1 MDKTTKDDLYA
12 GVLNDSPAFRENID
26 QLALR
31 TMRDSAASLEQARKL
46 SKANQDLSR
55 MLSDQESELDKDIA
69 ESLSRSGVKPQTSM
83 SEDLLG
89 VQREAVHPDDGP
101 DDRKDDEAGPTPE
114 ERAKILDEAMKDLD
128 SLIGLKNVKDQVKE
142 IKAAIVAQQARKKFK
157 LLDDKDSESDDIA
170 AHLVLLGRPGTGK
183 TTVARIYARILKG
196 MGILKKGDLIETDR
210 SGLVAG
216 YVGQTAKLTNKVVD
230 SALDSVLFIDEV
242 YNLNNG
248 DNDTFGQEAIATL
261 MKRMEDD
268 RDRLVVIVAGYT
280 DETERFLD
288 SNPGLRSRFV
298 EKLEF
303 EDYTDKELVEIS
315 EKKAKSKGIVFTEEN
330 RKDFSKAFSRL
341 RKTDAFANGRTA
353 RSLLDN
359 AERKQSL
366 RFEKLLTKNPD
377 MSENEQRK
385 ILTGLTHEDIKEAT
399 EATVNISTSKSRK
412 PKTDEEILNKVFGND
427 ASFRGRHSKPESKTV
442 KTHRGNPGE
451 AKRVAKATA

>member
-1 MDKTTKDDLYA
+1 M
-12 GVLNDSPAFRENID
+12 
-26 QLALR
+26 
-31 TMRDSAASLEQARKL
+31 
-46 SKANQDLSR
+46 
-55 MLSDQESELDKDIA
+55 
-69 ESLSRSGVKPQTSM
+69 
-83 SEDLLG
+83 
-89 VQREAVHPDDGP
+89 
-101 DDRKDDEAGPTPE
+101 
-114 ERAKILDEAMKDLD
+114 
-128 SLIGLKNVKDQVKE
+128 KDQVKE

-157 LLDDKDSESDDIA
+157 LLDDKDAESDDIA

-377 MSENEQRK
+377 MGEDDQRK

-399 EATVNISTSKSRK
+399 EATVNISTSKSKK
-412 PKTDEEILNKVFGND
+412 PKTDEELLNEVFNNN
-427 ASFRGRHSKPESKTV
+427 ASFRGRHSKPASKTV

>member
-12 GVLNDSPAFRENID
+12 GVLNDSPAFRDNID
-26 QLALR
+26 QLAMR

-55 MLSDQESELDKDIA
+55 MLSDQESELDRDIA

-101 DDRKDDEAGPTPE
+101 EDKKEDKDGSTPE
-114 ERAKILDEAMKDLD
+114 ERARILDEAMKDLD

-157 LLDDKDSESDDIA
+157 LLDDKDAESDDIA

-196 MGILKKGDLIETDR
+196 MGILKKGNLIETDR

-377 MSENEQRK
+377 MGEDEQRK

-412 PKTDEEILNKVFGND
+412 PKTDEELLNEVFNNN

>member
-12 GVLNDSPAFRENID
+12 GVLNDSPAFRDNID
-26 QLALR
+26 QIAMR

-55 MLSDQESELDKDIA
+55 MLSDQESELDRDIA

-101 DDRKDDEAGPTPE
+101 EDKKEDKDGPTPE
-114 ERAKILDEAMKDLD
+114 ERARILDEAMKDLD

-157 LLDDKDSESDDIA
+157 LLDDKDAESDDIA

-377 MSENEQRK
+377 MGEDEQRK

-412 PKTDEEILNKVFGND
+412 PKTDEELLNEVFNNN
-427 ASFRGRHSKPESKTV
+427 ASFRGRHSKPEPKTV